1 MEQKQ
6 TERKHPSVSIIVP
19 VYNVSLWLDQCME
32 SVMGQTFSDFEVILV
47 DDGSTD
53 DSGDKCEKWAEKDRR
68 VKAIHKRNEGPSK
81 ARNLGIQEAKGEYLV
96 FLDGDDW
103 LDGRFLELLYGR
115 VAEADADMAEFDV
128 YRVNSETGIKTYR
141 VCSGDM
147 GFQYTKKERMKY
159 GYTSIWKCM
168 FKKELF
174 VKNGIVFPDC
184 HSEARAVYALL
195 VAVSNRVE
203 SVPHALYYYRVL
215 RKGSLTAKPRSS
227 GEDGNAI
234 GIQALAVLLQNFKN
248 TGLYETY
255 EKTLQ
260 EIVKLKL
267 SDLLS
272 MFFYRKEK
280 ADYLQLAGNY
290 RSFIR
295 RMFPGALDYRY
306 ITWGGYNLNR
316 IASYM
321 NFLHDPYGRFNFSSL
336 ISLMNPVEGEFSWK
350 HKNRYREIMLRREIQ
365 NEFWDILE
373 ETAPHYL
380 ILDFIE
386 ERFDMAVFGNG
397 FLTKSDA
404 FDGLEALSANGETIG
419 RETERCRELWE
430 QSCRQFIGKL
440 EKQYPSM
447 GIILVKNYLSEKTGD
462 IYSQKEYPN
471 LEEIRRINQVLTG
484 YYDYFERN
492 CKAVK
497 IVEASKGRW
506 YFTDRQYEYGAIPS
520 HLNEIVNR
528 EIAGMIERCMEV

>member
-1 MEQKQ
+1 MCQQQ
-6 TERKHPSVSIIVP
+6 TEKKSPAVSVIVP
-19 VYNVSLWLDQCME
+19 VYNVSPWLDECME
-32 SVMGQTFSDFEVILV
+32 SVVNQTFSDFEVILV

-53 DSGDKCEKWAEKDRR
+53 DSGDKCERWEEKDRR
-68 VKAIHKRNEGPSK
+68 IKVIHKENEGPSK
-81 ARNLGIQEAKGEYLV
+81 ARNLGIQEAKGTYLV

-103 LDGRFLELLYGR
+103 LDSRFLELLYGS
-115 VAEADADMAEFDV
+115 VTETDADMAECDV
-128 YRVNSETGIKTYR
+128 YRVNSETGTKTYR

-147 GFQYTKKERMKY
+147 GCQYSKKERMKY

-168 FKKELF
+168 FKKEIF

-203 SVPHALYYYRVL
+203 SVTRALYYYRVL

-227 GEDGNAI
+227 GEDENTI
-234 GIQALAVLLQNFKN
+234 GIQALAILLQNFKN
-248 TGLYETY
+248 TGLYEPY

-280 ADYLQLAGNY
+280 SDYLKLAGNY

-295 RMFPGALDYRY
+295 KMFPDALDYRY

-316 IASYM
+316 IVSYM

-336 ISLMNPVEGEFSWK
+336 ISLMNPVEGEFSWR
-350 HKNRYREIMLRREIQ
+350 HKNRYREIMVRREIRNQ
-365 NEFWDILE
+365 FWDILE
-373 ETAPHYL
+373 EMAPHYL

-386 ERFDMAVFGNG
+386 ERFDIAVFGNG
-397 FLTKSDA
+397 YLTISDA
-404 FDGLEALSANGETIG
+404 FDGTEGLSANGEIIG
-419 RETERCRELWE
+419 RETEGCRQLWE
-430 QSCRQFIGKL
+430 QSCKQFIGRL
-440 EKQYPSM
+440 EKQCPSM
-447 GIILVKNYLSEKTGD
+447 GIILVKNYLSEKMGD
-462 IYSQKEYPN
+462 IYSQEEYPN
-471 LEEIRRINQVLTG
+471 LEEIRRVNRILKG

-497 IVEASKGRW
+497 VVEASKGRL

-528 EIAGMIERCMEV
+528 EIAGMVERCMKV